1 MAEENNK
8 QKNTKHLIESA
19 NIKQHI
25 GIPGLNERIDFAI
38 KVFGNGMLPKYSNGD
53 ILLCK
58 KATNMSSIQW
68 GKTYVVYTK
77 DQELL
82 TRRLMPSDKEGYI
95 NLATYSEDR
104 PPYEISRDEIIDYYI
119 VIAAVKIE

>member
-1 MAEENNK
+1 MAKEDNK
-8 QKNTKHLIESA
+8 EIKTNHLIENA

-53 ILLCK
+53 ILLCR
-58 KATNMSSIQW
+58 KATNMSIIQW

-82 TRRLMPSDKEGYI
+82 TRRLMPSSKEGYI

-104 PPYEISRDEIIDYYI
+104 PAYEISRDEIVDYYI
-119 VIAAVKIE
+119 VIASVKIE

>member
-1 MAEENNK
+1 MTKEENE
-8 QKNTKHLIESA
+8 QSEIPHLLESA
-19 NIKQHI
+19 NIKQHLS
-25 GIPGLNERIDFAI
+25 IPGLNERVDFAI
-38 KVFGNGMLPKYSNGD
+38 RVFGNGMLPKYSNED

-58 KATNMSSIQW
+58 KATNMSIIQW

-104 PPYEISRDEIIDYYI
+104 PPYEISKDEIVDYYL
-119 VIAAVKIE
+119 VIASVRIE